1 MEAASPV
8 DGEVT
13 STLAR
18 PAKLDGVFLAT
29 IQQAST
35 ERLPYDKCQ
44 KSHIYRMHFLEAQ
57 FNREP
62 GGEKKREKK
71 NKKAITFEL
80 EMSQGAKEVV

>member
-8 DGEVT
+8 DEEVT

-35 ERLPYDKCQ
+35 ERLPYDRCQ

-62 GGEKKREKK
+62 GVKKKEKRKIRK
-71 NKKAITFEL
+71 L
-80 EMSQGAKEVV
+80 